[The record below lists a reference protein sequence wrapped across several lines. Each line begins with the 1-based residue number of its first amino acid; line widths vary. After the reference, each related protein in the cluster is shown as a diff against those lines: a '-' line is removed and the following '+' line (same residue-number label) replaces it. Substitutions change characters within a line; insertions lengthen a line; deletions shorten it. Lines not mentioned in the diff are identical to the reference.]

1 MQAGSNA
8 NKADA
13 AVLSRD
19 RPRFRLTAGTPFR
32 SRLIDVGGERLY
44 LPDRP
49 SFAAADIDFDVPAI
63 QFPIQV
69 VTSLGLSGTTFKWLA
84 AVGIALSGMFGTGWL
99 WKILEM
105 FRARREQLS
114 ATGLSSWS
122 AKQLRQAIIHSFDYP
137 GLKTL
142 LEEEMSPSWNLDE
155 LVSKVP
161 YRYQVG
167 ELIAVAA
174 REGWLGSFVQ
184 SALNVRANKPEFV
197 AVVRPIADH
206 IEAKARTEPAPAAPS
221 KEAWRFESFSQAPA
235 HAGAT
240 IARTMKRSW
249 SSRGT
254 ALGSTKRQDSPASF
268 LFCLDTRKS
277 S

>member
-1 MQAGSNA
+1 
-8 NKADA
+8 
-13 AVLSRD
+13 
-19 RPRFRLTAGTPFR
+19 
-32 SRLIDVGGERLY
+32 
-44 LPDRP
+44 
-49 SFAAADIDFDVPAI
+49 
-63 QFPIQV
+63 
-69 VTSLGLSGTTFKWLA
+69 
-84 AVGIALSGMFGTGWL
+84 
-99 WKILEM
+99 M

-142 LEEEMSPSWNLDE
+142 LEEEMSPSRNLDE

-206 IEAKARTEPAPAAPS
+206 IEAKARTEPAPAA
-221 KEAWRFESFSQAPA
+221 AQ
-235 HAGAT
+235 
-240 IARTMKRSW
+240 
-249 SSRGT
+249 
-254 ALGSTKRQDSPASF
+254 
-268 LFCLDTRKS
+268 
-277 S
+277 